1 MIKSKN
7 SENYI
12 DYRVSG
18 GYYLLE
24 CSCGYKAVVIK
35 RKYADKRIARVL
47 TGHACEIEKG
57 QG

>member
-12 DYRVSG
+12 DYRVLG

-47 TGHACEIEKG
+47 SGHACETEKG
-57 QG
+57 